1 MNIVKTL
8 FFILIASYSIWASAS
23 DAGTLLWEDKI
34 TNNLRNGGSDLIM
47 TADNILWF
55 IIGLFYFIAIIFT
68 IYGGF
73 LILTSGW
80 EEDRIKKWKNVFIYA
95 ILGLIVIFLASQV
108 VRWVISILS
117 DTDIVGT

>member
-1 MNIVKTL
+1 VNFIKTF
-8 FFILIASYSIWASAS
+8 FFIFLASYSTWVSAS
-23 DAGTLLWEDKI
+23 DAGQVFGTDKI
-34 TNNLRNGGSDLIM
+34 TGNLRNGGSDLVM

-55 IIGLFYFIAIIFT
+55 IIGLFYFVAIVFT

-80 EEDRIKKWKNVFIYA
+80 EEEKIKKWKNVFIYA

-108 VRWVISILS
+108 VRWVIDILS
-117 DTDIVGT
+117 DTDIVWS